1 MEGNKIQQTIGASP
15 VVTGEITSD
24 TAGFNDPIYTFAMSV
39 NNELIC
45 TSHKSGL
52 IKLWQKNDGTLLKM
66 WKSIH
71 QGPVAKLT
79 FSHSGNLIAS
89 GGSDSSVRLWDYAAK
104 ICLGTLRGLQGVVSV
119 LAFKPPTQENQ
130 STLLVA
136 AANDNKLYCWNSVT
150 KKLQFTLTGHFS
162 QITSISFGSNRNSST
177 MVSAGRDKVLILWD
191 IEKGSKIREVPV
203 YEGIESVLVI
213 NYNLMLPDNIK
224 LSKSKVYA
232 AAAGEMGNVKIWD
245 MSGGLLVY
253 EQKNSLI
260 IKATEEGSLAITQML
275 FNEKNSQLALISV
288 DHNVMIHNLST
299 FYCAKQLI
307 GFSDEIL
314 DITYF
319 GKKSRYI
326 AVATNSPTIKVY
338 DTTNMNCQIL
348 NGHTDIVLALTA
360 FKNLLLSSSKDC
372 TIRLWEIDTGNF
384 TIQCRAIGT
393 KHTSAVGSLAFGHI
407 SHTICASVSQD
418 TCIKIW
424 SLPKIFDTNDGGD
437 KLLNLNCIATQ
448 IGHEK
453 DINCVTISPNDKMIA
468 TGSQDKCAKLW
479 DAKQLTL
486 VGVFRGHRRGIWCVR
501 FSPIDQVLLTTSADC
516 TIKLW
521 SLSDMTCLKT
531 FEGHES
537 SILKCEFI
545 SNGMQILSAGSDG
558 LIKLWNIKTS
568 ECETTMDKH
577 DGRVWALAVSH
588 DEQEFYSGGTDSQ
601 LIRWKDVTDEH
612 KAIKTAERQE
622 IALQEQE
629 LVNLIAGKKLLK
641 ALRLALR
648 LEKPLLSL
656 KIINSVIRND
666 DDNDEL
672 IQTISKLNDSNK
684 ESLLK
689 HATTWNTNS
698 KNCRPAQLVLN
709 VLMKEIL
716 ADKFRPIGL
725 GKIVEETL
733 PYTDRHFRRM
743 TEYMKDLKFVEY
755 TLKCMQPH
763 VNLDVMNVE

>member
-1 MEGNKIQQTIGASP
+1 MVSTGAEESN
-15 VVTGEITSD
+15 TDST
-24 TAGFNDPIYTFAMSV
+24 DPIYTYAMSV
-39 NNELIC
+39 NNEIIC

-52 IKLWQKNDGTLLKM
+52 IKLWQKTDGTLLKM

-71 QGPVAKLT
+71 QGPIARLT
-79 FSHSGNLIAS
+79 FSHNGSLIAS

-104 ICLGTLRGLQGVVSV
+104 ICLGALRGLQGVVSV
-119 LAFKPPTQENQ
+119 LSFKPPTKENE
-130 STLLVA
+130 SSLLVA
-136 AANDNKLYCWNSVT
+136 AANDNKLHCWNTDT
-150 KKLQFTLTGHFS
+150 KTLKFTLTGHFS
-162 QITSISFGSNRNSST
+162 QITSVSFGDQSNSSA
-177 MVSAGRDKVLILWD
+177 MVSSGRDKVLILWD
-191 IEKGSKIREVPV
+191 IEKGLKIREVPV
-203 YEGIESVLVI
+203 YESIESALMI
-213 NYNLMLPDNIK
+213 NYDVNLPNDIK
-224 LSKSKVYA
+224 LSKSKIYA
-232 AAAGEMGNVKIWD
+232 AAAGEKGNVKIWD

-260 IKATEEGSLAITQML
+260 ATSSKGSPPITQM
-275 FNEKNSQLALISV
+275 FYNEKKSQLAVVNV
-288 DHNVMIHNLST
+288 DHNIMIHNLST

-326 AVATNSPTIKVY
+326 AVATNSTTIKCY

-348 NGHTDIVLALTA
+348 NGHIDIVLALTA
-360 FKNLLLSSSKDC
+360 FKNFLLSSSKDC

-384 TIQCRAIGT
+384 TIKCRAIGT
-393 KHTSAVGSLAFGHI
+393 KHTSSVGSIAFGHI

-424 SLPKIFDTNDGGD
+424 SIPKTFEPATSDAEDE
-437 KLLNLNCIATQ
+437 LANLNCIATQ

-479 DAKQLTL
+479 DAKQLSL

-516 TIKLW
+516 TMKLW
-521 SLSDMTCLKT
+521 SLTDMSCLKT

-537 SILKCEFI
+537 SILKSEFL

-568 ECETTMDKH
+568 ECEATMDKH
-577 DGRVWALAVSH
+577 DGRIWALAVSH
-588 DEQEFYSGGTDSQ
+588 DEHEFYSGGTDSQ

-629 LVNLIAGKKLLK
+629 LTNLIASKKLLK

-656 KIINSVIRND
+656 KIINSVIRSD
-666 DDNDEL
+666 SDNDEL
-672 IQTISKLNDSNK
+672 IQTISQLSDTNK

-709 VLMKEIL
+709 ILMKEIL
-716 ADKFRPIGL
+716 ADTFRPIGL
-725 GKIVEETL
+725 GKIVEQTI

-743 TEYMKDLKFVEY
+743 TEYMKDLKFIEY
-755 TLKCMQPH
+755 TLKCMQSH
-763 VNLDVMNVE
+763 ANLNGINVD